1 MAAWELAVADRIQAH
16 TLVEDLDLERLRIFR
31 NFQYIGVYLQ
41 LMDQVADRK
50 HLRKL
55 VEHPL
60 EEQHRDRE
68 PVERELPFVEDMRD
82 SAALDFPFYH
92 FFV

>member
-1 MAAWELAVADRIQAH
+1 
-16 TLVEDLDLERLRIFR
+16 
-31 NFQYIGVYLQ
+31 
-41 LMDQVADRK
+41 MDQVADRK

-68 PVERELPFVEDMRD
+68 PAARELPFVEDMRD
-82 SAALDFPFYH
+82 SAALDFPFYDNLISSNLKTLLKLIEEMGAYRK
-92 FFV
+92 